1 MKTLMTSKMLSRMAG
16 SKSLLAKY
24 SKKSLRRKMPKKRNQ
39 GHKRKQERRYL
50 KENRRDC
57 SC

>member
-1 MKTLMTSKMLSRMAG
+1 MAG

-24 SKKSLRRKMPKKRNQ
+24 SKKSLAIIRRKMPKKGNQ
-39 GHKRKQERRYL
+39 GHKRRQERRYL
-50 KENRRDC
+50 KANRRDC

>member
-1 MKTLMTSKMLSRMAG
+1 MAG

-24 SKKSLRRKMPKKRNQ
+24 SKKSLIRKKMPKKRKRNQ
-39 GHKRKQERRYL
+39 TQKRRQERRYSRV
-50 KENRRDC
+50 NRRDC